1 MKLITPTEREGRL
14 ALRDSNSGLAVVAEA
29 LREQA
34 QAENVIVT
42 LGTEGILLHAKNSEE
57 WITDRLPA
65 FNTAPKDPA
74 GAGDCLLTCTA
85 MALCSGMDIWQSVYL
100 GSIAAACQ
108 VARVGN
114 TPLTQVELISENMII
129 ASACGLYCSAAGL
142 RTRLRPLTDKIPK
155 CLVPIHGKPLLD
167 YWLDL
172 LLGSGIERVL
182 VNTHYLPD
190 AVREFVAFSPWQAR
204 ISLVHEQQLLGTAG
218 TILHNSAYFKE
229 GAFLVAHA
237 DNLTRFDVNSFL
249 ERHKQRPAGVE
260 ITMMTF
266 DTDAPQTCGIVE
278 EDERGIV
285 QRLL

>member
-1 MKLITPTEREGRL
+1 MR
-14 ALRDSNSGLAVVAEA
+14 AL
-29 LREQA
+29 
-34 QAENVIVT
+34 
-42 LGTEGILLHAKNSEE
+42 LL
-57 WITDRLPA
+57 
-65 FNTAPKDPA
+65 
-74 GAGDCLLTCTA
+74 
-85 MALCSGMDIWQSVYL
+85 
-100 GSIAAACQ
+100 
-108 VARVGN
+108 
-114 TPLTQVELISENMII
+114 
-129 ASACGLYCSAAGL
+129 AAGL
-142 RTRLRPLTDKIPK
+142 GTRLRPLTDKIPK

-172 LLGSGIERVL
+172 LLGSGIECVL

-190 AVREFVAFSPWQAR
+190 AVRDFVALSPWQAR

-285 QRLL
+285 RGFYEKVSNPPGSRANAAVYIIEPGVVGFLASLGKDVVDLSTEVIPQFIGRICTFHNTGYHRDIGTPESLLKAEAEFQP